1 MGRRCSD
8 PYAGWNSKRKWVI
21 LTDKEIKKAMKRR
34 FPMPDIQWDVFLK
47 DTEDMVKEALKSL
60 ASGIKSDLQEK
71 IDLYLKAMALDI
83 KNYAQ
88 GVLEGNPEAVKNLEH
103 LKAQAQA
110 VTAIV
115 YRETANRSL
124 EFLDVLVVNL
134 AKYAGLILK
143 GLLPI

>member
-1 MGRRCSD
+1 
-8 PYAGWNSKRKWVI
+8 
-21 LTDKEIKKAMKRR
+21 
-34 FPMPDIQWDVFLK
+34 MPDIQWDVFLK